1 MTALWN
7 TNAFFAYVFTVLL
20 TGAKWDARRLAGV
33 VIATAGA
40 LAVVYGGSTA
50 DTDKAPSSDAA
61 AQGRASPLIG
71 DLMTLAASIGYA
83 GYQVF
88 YKLYAAL
95 PNDPEVQADAQY
107 APLAASV
114 EDLSEDV
121 EDVPADD
128 GIIRPLPFGLYPN
141 LLTSLIGVCTL
152 VLLWV
157 PVPLLDAWGIV
168 PLELPRDGLTYLVIA
183 GIAVTGSVFNAGF
196 MVRPLSRAR
205 VYKEASVR

>member
-7 TNAFFAYVFTVLL
+7 TNAFFAYVFTVAL
-20 TGAKWDARRLAGV
+20 TGAKWDVRRLAGV
-33 VIATAGA
+33 IIATAGA

-50 DTDKAPSSDAA
+50 EADKTPSSDATA
-61 AQGRASPLIG
+61 QQGRTAPLIG

-121 EDVPADD
+121 E
-128 GIIRPLPFGLYPN
+128 GMSG
-141 LLTSLIGVCTL
+141 CT
-152 VLLWV
+152 
-157 PVPLLDAWGIV
+157 
-168 PLELPRDGLTYLVIA
+168 
-183 GIAVTGSVFNAGF
+183 
-196 MVRPLSRAR
+196 
-205 VYKEASVR
+205 